1 MGEATTHGLE
11 SSGRREGL
19 AVIHRPN
26 SSFRSS
32 ICKQDLFLA
41 LLLILQAAP
50 FAKGQ
55 TAKARRVEQSRQEKT
70 EYLNAVPGVRYV
82 GSKACAPCHADI
94 YRRYFQTAM
103 GRSMA
108 LPTNST
114 PWNALAAP
122 VTLHV
127 EKFHR
132 YYEVF
137 RRGSDFYQSEYE
149 IASDGSEVFRDT
161 HPIAYAIGAGEN
173 GIGYLVRQGNYL
185 FEAPLSYYARSRAWD
200 LSPGYELADYG
211 FHRLVPESCIICHS
225 GRPRP
230 VAGRPGLYEDPPF
243 DELAI
248 GCENCHGPG
257 QLHVEERMKGAP
269 LRGAVDRS
277 IVNPADL
284 PGWLADNICMICHQA
299 GDTRILKPGKSYGDF
314 RPGTPLDETV
324 AIFSIPFT
332 PSAPPKSPLLQHY
345 ALMVLSRCYRAS
357 GGKLNCITC
366 HDPHFQPTSAQAPA
380 YYRSKCLRCHTEQ
393 SCRVPLAERRQK
405 SPPDDCTGCHMPRQ
419 NLERISHSALTNHRI
434 LAYPGEPFPPAAF
447 HQTAPSLP
455 DLVHVDAIPGK
466 EAAPVSPIVLLQAYG
481 ELLEQH
487 PEYKVPYE
495 KLLDELARTQ
505 PRNPLVLSALARRI
519 VRTGDPE
526 KAATAREFIRQA
538 IVAGSTVDSDYELYA
553 NLLARSGDLAQAA
566 TTLKQGLALN
576 PYSTRL
582 YKTLALVEIQ
592 QRQYGQALS
601 TMKQELQMFPED
613 SFMRMLVQRVE
624 SSQAAP

>member
-1 MGEATTHGLE
+1 M
-11 SSGRREGL
+11 S
-19 AVIHRPN
+19 
-26 SSFRSS
+26 
-32 ICKQDLFLA
+32 
-41 LLLILQAAP
+41 
-50 FAKGQ
+50 
-55 TAKARRVEQSRQEKT
+55 
-70 EYLNAVPGVRYV
+70 
-82 GSKACAPCHADI
+82 
-94 YRRYFQTAM
+94 
-103 GRSMA
+103 RSMA

-114 PWNALAAP
+114 QWNVLTAP
-122 VTLHV
+122 VTMHV

-137 RRGSDFYQSEYE
+137 RKGSDFYQSEYE

-161 HPIAYAIGAGEN
+161 HSIAYAIGAGEN
-173 GIGYLVRQGNYL
+173 GIGYLIRQGNYL
-185 FEAPLSYYARSRAWD
+185 FEAPLSYYIHSRTWD
-200 LSPGYELADYG
+200 LSPGYEFADYG

-243 DELAI
+243 EELAI

-299 GDTRILKPGKSYGDF
+299 GDTRILQPGKSYSDF

-345 ALMVLSRCYRAS
+345 ALMVLSKCYRAS
-357 GGKLNCITC
+357 GGNLSCITC
-366 HDPHFQPTSAQAPA
+366 HDPHFQPTAAQAPA

-393 SCRVPLAERRQK
+393 TCPVPLVERRQK
-405 SPPDDCTGCHMPRQ
+405 SPPDDCAGCHMPRQ

-434 LAYPGEPFPPAAF
+434 IAYPGEPFPPAAF

-466 EAAPVSPIVLLQAYG
+466 EAAPVAPIVLLQAYG

-487 PEYKVPYE
+487 PEYKAPYE
-495 KLLDELARTQ
+495 KLLDELAQTQ
-505 PRNPLVLSALARRI
+505 PPNPLVLSALARRI
-519 VRTGDPE
+519 VRAGDPE
-526 KAATAREFIRQA
+526 KTATAREFIRQA

-553 NLLARSGDLAQAA
+553 NLLARSGELTQASA
-566 TTLKQGLALN
+566 VLKQGIALN

-592 QRQYGQALS
+592 QHQYDRALG